1 LSSLRAGPTAS
12 CMMRP
17 HVRTIGSRPGSNSPI
32 RSTRRE
38 LCLLL
43 LSLLLVA
50 RFAAHALFVPAFE
63 GPDETFHLA
72 RVVDFADHPLL
83 EALKGGEIDGA
94 VLAGVRARPC
104 AQGKRDCPP
113 FGTEPASFNL
123 LHPLPIVGRLPT
135 GRNPEANQPP
145 LFYLGAGLLLRTARL
160 ADWQI
165 LGAPEPRLLLVRL
178 LCVSLF
184 GVGLIF
190 LFRSDAFRQSRVL
203 AAYSLIALTLPGA
216 SESLA
221 RCANDASVFLWSC
234 LVVWA
239 IDRRLPTFCLAVL
252 LALGPLLKLTA
263 LPVCAFAVVALWS
276 KGRIRGAGWG
286 ALSSLLVFPLQWVRG
301 WKWGGTY
308 ELNRPLPALHE
319 SLSSVAI
326 GLIRSAYT
334 FVKTTFWLGGWS
346 FVRAPRALVAGFAL
360 LILFTMLLLL
370 RRRPANRPAAH
381 LAGLGLAAAGF
392 LLFAFANRSFFG
404 GWGGVGGWYV
414 WSWFPWL
421 TIAARD
427 VLILR
432 KGASVW
438 VLMASGAFAIAAN
451 IVYYAALHRLYG

>member
-1 LSSLRAGPTAS
+1 
-12 CMMRP
+12 MMRP
-17 HVRTIGSRPGSNSPI
+17 HVRTIRFRPGLDSPM
-32 RSTRRE
+32 RSTGRE
-38 LCLLL
+38 LCLLF

-50 RFAAHALFVPAFE
+50 RFVAHALFVPAFE
-63 GPDETFHLA
+63 GPDEIFHLA

-83 EALKGGEIDGA
+83 EALKGGEVDGTI
-94 VLAGVRARPC
+94 LAGVRARPC
-104 AQGKRDCPP
+104 AQGRRDCPP

-123 LHPLPIVGRLPT
+123 LHPLPIVGRHPAE
-135 GRNPEANQPP
+135 RNPEANQPP
-145 LFYLGAGLLLRTARL
+145 LFYLVAGLLLRTARL
-160 ADWQI
+160 AGWQA
-165 LGAPEPRLLLVRL
+165 LVAPEPRLLFARL
-178 LCVSLF
+178 LCVFLF
-184 GVGLIF
+184 GVGLIL

-203 AAYSLIALTLPGA
+203 AAYSLIVLTLPGA

-221 RCANDASVFLWSC
+221 RCANDASVFLWSS

-239 IDRRLPTFCLAVL
+239 IGRRLPTLYLVAL
-252 LALGPLLKLTA
+252 LGLGPLLKLTA

-276 KGRIRGAGWG
+276 EGGIRSAGWG
-286 ALSSLLVFPLQWVRG
+286 TLSSLLVFPLQWVRG

-308 ELNRPLPALHE
+308 ELNRPMPALHE
-319 SLSSVAI
+319 SLGSVSI

-346 FVRAPRALVAGFAL
+346 FVRAPRALVAGFAA
-360 LILFTMLLLL
+360 LILLTMLLLL
-370 RRRPANRPAAH
+370 RRRPVNRPAAH

-392 LLFAFANRSFFG
+392 LLFAIANRRFFG

-432 KGASVW
+432 KGTSVW
-438 VLMASGAFAIAAN
+438 LLMASGAFAIAAN